1 MEIVMKLVHACVIP
15 LVALLGCASKGD
27 APVGKAPTAFG
38 CPVASSKHG
47 ALEDLIKAKVEIAG
61 ALSGVAINAM
71 TCTMRNDALRI
82 DVELANKE
90 DGVRRVAYKFRWLDR
105 DGLSAWDD
113 ESLKPVLLYAHATH
127 NLTGLAPTSKAVDFR
142 LFLIAQD
149 Q

>member
-1 MEIVMKLVHACVIP
+1 MKPIIVCVIP
-15 LVALLGCASKGD
+15 LVALLGCASKGE
-27 APVGKAPTAFG
+27 APVEKAPTAFG

-61 ALSGVAINAM
+61 ALPGVTVNAL

-82 DVELANKE
+82 DVELANKAGE
-90 DGVRRVAYKFRWLDR
+90 VRRVAYKFRWLDR
-105 DGLSAWDD
+105 SGLGAWDD
-113 ESLKPVLLYAHATH
+113 ESLKPVMLYPHATY
-127 NLTGLAPTSKAVDFR
+127 NLTGLAPTSNAVDFR